1 MRAHEY
7 IITITREIR
16 LTCTLDF
23 GQMLYLLID
32 EHLYLLGVDSQ
43 LLEDEGCNVL
53 GLRDYSFQYVCRF
66 YNLLAVHLCGVHR
79 LLNRLLCFD
88 CKLLEIHILLLSF
101 FAIYPSIPVP
111 KAIICQKGTENVK
124 TSVKSI

>member
-1 MRAHEY
+1 
-7 IITITREIR
+7 
-16 LTCTLDF
+16 
-23 GQMLYLLID
+23 MLYLLID

-43 LLEDEGCNVL
+43 LLEDEGCYVL

-88 CKLLEIHILLLSF
+88 CKLLEIHIFILLLILSRQGVQGVQGVQDNTC
-101 FAIYPSIPVP
+101 SL
-111 KAIICQKGTENVK
+111 G
-124 TSVKSI
+124 